1 MGQSETP
8 SMITVDW
15 KGIHALLMNL
25 KTKKA
30 TGPDEIPAFI
40 LKAAATEL
48 APALANLFQLSLDQ
62 GEVPQDWR
70 EASVVP
76 LFTKGD
82 RHLASNYRPVS
93 LASITCK
100 LLEHI
105 VHSNVIRHFD
115 RNDVLSDN
123 QHGFRKRRSCET
135 QLLTT
140 IHSTGLC
147 KAFDKVPHVR
157 LLHKLDHYGV
167 GGNIKRWIQSFLYN
181 RKQQVFLDG
190 AKSKTAD
197 VSNQERIKDQIM
209 SNSFFPRTVREW
221 NLLPAST
228 VSAPT
233 LDAFRSLL
241 VQ

>member
-48 APALANLFQLSLDQ
+48 APALANMFKLSLNL

-76 LFTKGD
+76 LFKKVD

-93 LASITCK
+93 LTSITCK

-135 QLLTT
+135 QLLNT
-140 IHSTGLC
+140 IQEIASNTAKRETGRCHSTGLC
-147 KAFDKVPHVR
+147 
-157 LLHKLDHYGV
+157 
-167 GGNIKRWIQSFLYN
+167 QSF
-181 RKQQVFLDG
+181 
-190 AKSKTAD
+190 
-197 VSNQERIKDQIM
+197 
-209 SNSFFPRTVREW
+209 
-221 NLLPAST
+221 
-228 VSAPT
+228 
-233 LDAFRSLL
+233 
-241 VQ
+241 